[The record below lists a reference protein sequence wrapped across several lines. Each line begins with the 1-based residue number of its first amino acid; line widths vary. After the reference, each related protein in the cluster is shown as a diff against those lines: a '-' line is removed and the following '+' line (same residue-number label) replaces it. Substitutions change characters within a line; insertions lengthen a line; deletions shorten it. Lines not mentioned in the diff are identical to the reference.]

1 MKDDSN
7 QKPQRGRVNYVW
19 VMGGCYLLFTAFR
32 LFQRLFSGESETA
45 AVNILGG
52 GLFVVVG
59 VLMLHREWKAYQ
71 YGKQHIDD
79 PSTWSDEPQELLEED
94 DQEAEDR

>member
-19 VMGGCYLLFTAFR
+19 VMGSCYLLFTAFR

-59 VLMLHREWKAYQ
+59 ALMLHREWKAYQ

-79 PSTWSDEPQELLEED
+79 PSTWSDEPQELPEED
-94 DQEAEDR
+94 EQEAEDR